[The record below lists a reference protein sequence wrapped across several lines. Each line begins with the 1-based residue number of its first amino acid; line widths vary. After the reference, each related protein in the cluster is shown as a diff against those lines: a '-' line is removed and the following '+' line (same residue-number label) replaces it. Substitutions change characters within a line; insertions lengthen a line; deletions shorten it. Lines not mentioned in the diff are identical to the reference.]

1 MTKPFNVLDY
11 ERRGSGG
18 KYKDLYVAACLRDH
32 LIAFPRK
39 GIASPHRVAYCLHHG
54 GIDATLTVDH
64 LCHNPRCCNPAH
76 LRQCTKSENSANP
89 WYKRLAERPAH
100 LPPLK
105 PGRKPITPSLSKE
118 KALSPERE
126 QGTSSLSSPQD
137 DRQRLGS
144 KNESQSVP
152 DQDGAA

>member
-32 LIAFPRK
+32 L
-39 GIASPHRVAYCLHHG
+39 
-54 GIDATLTVDH
+54 
-64 LCHNPRCCNPAH
+64 AH

-89 WYKRLAERPAH
+89 WYKRLTERPAH